1 MRPGHNG
8 RCADGI
14 FLLGYPAH
22 GQDMTMRS
30 GIFGG
35 IVALGL
41 SLAFTGIG
49 CSVLLAASLAVPV
62 QQDAIAGNANGSR
75 AENALTAANSKREEN
90 LKDSSVASAGKNS
103 VPTIV
108 IGFVGGFVRR
118 GNAVHSPVK
127 LAARLRQEYPT
138 GVHVEVFEN
147 HHREDAYRRVLE
159 LLDAAHRGKPNEDEK
174 RNARVIIYGMSW
186 GGSETV
192 MLARELQK
200 QNIPVLL
207 TVQVDSVGKLG
218 QDDGAI
224 PANVSE
230 AANFYQTNGLLHG
243 REEIHAA
250 NSSRTRILGNFQY
263 EYKTQP
269 VNCGEYPW
277 WDRLFAKYHTEIE
290 CDPAVWSR
298 VEALIR
304 SRLPAVENKSAS

>member
-1 MRPGHNG
+1 MHWKIQLFRIS
-8 RCADGI
+8 R
-14 FLLGYPAH
+14 
-22 GQDMTMRS
+22 
-30 GIFGG
+30 
-35 IVALGL
+35 VAGL
-41 SLAFTGIG
+41 SLALLGLG
-49 CSVLLAASLAVPV
+49 WGESVPVRAQDAAVDANSPATTIALKTTSEALQGKRLAAPV
-62 QQDAIAGNANGSR
+62 NERAGN
-75 AENALTAANSKREEN
+75 E
-90 LKDSSVASAGKNS
+90 DAGNDGAGIS
-103 VPTIV
+103 TRDHPPTIV

-200 QNIPVLL
+200 QNISVLL

-250 NSSRTRILGNFQY
+250 NSNRTRILGNFQY

>member
-1 MRPGHNG
+1 MHRKIQLF
-8 RCADGI
+8 RISRFA
-14 FLLGYPAH
+14 
-22 GQDMTMRS
+22 
-30 GIFGG
+30 
-35 IVALGL
+35 GL
-41 SLAFTGIG
+41 SLA
-49 CSVLLAASLAVPV
+49 LLGLGWGESVPV
-62 QQDAIAGNANGSR
+62 RAQDAAVNANTPAPTIAVETTS
-75 AENALTAANSKREEN
+75 TASKAKRLAPVSEESGN
-90 LKDSSVASAGKNS
+90 EEARNDSAGIS
-103 VPTIV
+103 TRDRQPTIV

-174 RNARVIIYGMSW
+174 RSARVIIYGMSW

-250 NSSRTRILGNFQY
+250 NSNRTRILGNFQY

-304 SRLPAVENKSAS
+304 SRLPAVEHKSAS